1 VIFIFID
8 MLLFKRNHIEKIIL
22 HLENYISL
30 NEWKYVIE
38 YENDITKD
46 IVYTEPTEM
55 SNHLDRYNE
64 FSINVTNY
72 FEDYPSGFWTYR
84 VYQYRADPLVKHLL
98 QVGKMKL
105 VGEAF
110 DFTEYDGQDDEFI
123 VYTN

>member
-1 VIFIFID
+1 
-8 MLLFKRNHIEKIIL
+8 MLLFKRNYIERIIL
-22 HLENYISL
+22 HLENYLSL
-30 NEWKYVIE
+30 NEWEYVIE
-38 YENDITKD
+38 YENDITKEIVSTSPSNISLHMERYDEFLID
-46 IVYTEPTEM
+46 I
-55 SNHLDRYNE
+55 N
-64 FSINVTNY
+64 NY

-123 VYTN
+123 VYNN